1 VTMRLDLT
9 AFARK
14 GVSAT
19 SVPSGNHV
27 WKNCGATVPASSK
40 RTPHARNMVRT
51 PFPSEMAAPT
61 SFSSLADSRI
71 CSQRR
76 DNMSISASSSSTAK
90 SPSRQRMLEGPDQ
103 KPIRRCL
110 REYGQ
115 RGLSMPR
122 KRDLTC
128 TNHQDRQALGSHVCV
143 CSCKERCKSVRDLGT
158 SSSTPWPALYMF
170 LRLLRFTISDPGLT
184 SYAYLMLNGARG
196 RNEEDIIGMTLSG
209 GDAVGLRL
217 YSRACLALEQLARVG
232 VFFLTPMRIIS
243 LVLDRVLSR
252 GGYVGREIVL

>member
-1 VTMRLDLT
+1 
-9 AFARK
+9 
-14 GVSAT
+14 
-19 SVPSGNHV
+19 
-27 WKNCGATVPASSK
+27 VPASSK
-40 RTPHARNMVRT
+40 RTPHARSMVRT

-90 SPSRQRMLEGPDQ
+90 SPSRPRMLEGPDQ
-103 KPIRRCL
+103 KLIRRCL

-128 TNHQDRQALGSHVCV
+128 TNHQNRQALGSHVCV
-143 CSCKERCKSVRDLGT
+143 CSCKERCKSGRDLGT
-158 SSSTPWPALYMF
+158 SSSTPWPALYIF
-170 LRLLRFTISDPGLT
+170 LKLLRFTISDPGLT

-196 RNEEDIIGMTLSG
+196 RKVDIIGMTLSG
-209 GDAVGLRL
+209 GDAAELRP
-217 YSRACLALEQLARVG
+217 YSRACLALEQLARVS
-232 VFFLTPMRIIS
+232 VFFLTPMRTIS